1 MIDIHTGLIGISLF
15 IFLTICYKYVRYNYL
30 VVTSMVY
37 DIEMA
42 VIILLSLLNACLCII
57 ILKEHIDSVF
67 LLAATLNYIGIFTLG
82 SKITTSRLNQI
93 DIE

>member
-1 MIDIHTGLIGISLF
+1 MVV
-15 IFLTICYKYVRYNYL
+15 CYKYFRYNYL
-30 VVTSMVY
+30 VVTGTVY

-42 VIILLSLLNACLCII
+42 VIILLSLLNACICII
-57 ILKEHIDSVF
+57 ILKEHIDSIF
-67 LLAATLNYIGIFTLG
+67 LLGAALNYIGIFTLG